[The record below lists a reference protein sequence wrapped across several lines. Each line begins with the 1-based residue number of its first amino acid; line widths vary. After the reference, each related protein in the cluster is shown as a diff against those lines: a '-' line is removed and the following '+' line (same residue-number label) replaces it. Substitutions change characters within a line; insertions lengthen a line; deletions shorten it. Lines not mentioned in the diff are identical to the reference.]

1 MSRNPDQTPGVVTLL
16 AMGAASSTCGQITA
30 YPLQLV
36 RTRLQAQGIPGTP
49 DKYSGMTDCFRK
61 VYRERGI
68 RGFYRGIAPNFMKA
82 IPAISISY
90 VVYEKPRHVLRT

>member
-1 MSRNPDQTPGVVTLL
+1 MLIVALL
-16 AMGAASSTCGQITA
+16 LLNSNSKLR

-36 RTRLQAQGIPGTP
+36 RTRLQAQGMPGS
-49 DKYSGMTDCFRK
+49 KAEYSGIIDCATQ
-61 VYRERGI
+61 VYKKGGI

-90 VVYEKPRHVLRT
+90 VVYEKAKEILKA